1 MANIPNSK
9 LKCYKRKF
17 SRGNQ
22 VLFKKNQ
29 AKKLNNYSKTQCF
42 AESKPRFAE
51 SVSSRVRHRGA
62 VPPKLKKGNF
72 NQFSLNGHEKMDLHS
87 KFRRPGV
94 ETGWR
99 ISINVLCSKIR

>member
-62 VPPKLKKGNF
+62 VPPGLKKSNLAE
-72 NQFSLNGHEKMDLHS
+72 FSQGETEKSDLNSE
-87 KFRRPGV
+87 FRGAAGV
-94 ETGWR
+94 AASYG
-99 ISINVLCSKIR
+99 L